1 MAFEKKK
8 KKKRGDKEI
17 GPWDTQCQR
26 IWKKKKSRNVTIYLY
41 NFLYNYTQWDFFLKG
56 AY

>member
-26 IWKKKKSRNVTIYLY
+26 IWKSRNVTIYLY
-41 NFLYNYTQWDFFLKG
+41 NFLYNYTQWDFFFKG